1 MRTFIIRSFYM
12 ILLSLLSQRR
22 WFSGVC
28 NMSEENNECILNF
41 YWKTSWENSWAY
53 LIHKRLL
60 LRLILEEFIWNLYI
74 GFNSLR
80 KAGLGSFI
88 FRVIEFLDHLLR
100 VQRKLYCVMLRC
112 CFPRVGN
119 QRFFM
124 QILGA
129 YIIPTCNMAV
139 IRFEP
144 RKGQEI
150 RTRDVQCNRSHQVR
164 GRCTKPPKPLGV
176 LGGWGLEGS
185 D

>member
-1 MRTFIIRSFYM
+1 VHTRCVVCTGFCISTKILTKFYSERIRGCSEQSAEDIHVTVEWGNYIMRTFIIRSFYM

-119 QRFFM
+119 
-124 QILGA
+124 
-129 YIIPTCNMAV
+129 
-139 IRFEP
+139 
-144 RKGQEI
+144 
-150 RTRDVQCNRSHQVR
+150 
-164 GRCTKPPKPLGV
+164 
-176 LGGWGLEGS
+176 
-185 D
+185 